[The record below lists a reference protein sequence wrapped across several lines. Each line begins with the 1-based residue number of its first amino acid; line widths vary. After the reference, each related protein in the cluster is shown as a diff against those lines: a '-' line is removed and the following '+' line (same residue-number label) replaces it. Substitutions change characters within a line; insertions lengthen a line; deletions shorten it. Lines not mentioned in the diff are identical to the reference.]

1 METFIQ
7 SQETMSFFN
16 YDEKSWT
23 ASRENATMFPN
34 AAEAVRA
41 VLREGLSH
49 VQFVFP
55 HVERAL
61 VTDDIVPFE

>member
-1 METFIQ
+1 METLIQ

-16 YDEKSWT
+16 YSEKSWS
-23 ASRENATMFPN
+23 ALRENATIFPN

-55 HVERAL
+55 HIDRTL